1 MKAFQRLAFALAFGL
16 GLWSASALADEVEVI
31 QLQYRTA
38 EQMIPTLRPLVA
50 PGGALTGMQ
59 SSLVIRSSRAN
70 IEEIKRIV
78 ASLDRAPRRLLISV
92 RQDSAATSRDR
103 AVAGSATIAGDR
115 GRVSVGPGAPTESGA
130 TVRIADAARADDDR
144 LAQQV
149 QALEGSPALISVGE
163 SVPVPLRSVTRGPGG
178 AIVSDTVVYRDTGS
192 GFSVV
197 PRVAGERVTLE
208 ISPQRESVGRHG
220 PGSVNT
226 QRVVTTV
233 TGRLGEWLELG
244 GIDQSATRDE
254 RGFLSSGR
262 TGRQSSVR
270 VWVKVDEIK

>member
-1 MKAFQRLAFALAFGL
+1 MKAFRLLALAL
-16 GLWSASALADEVEVI
+16 LLWGASALADEVEVI

-59 SSLVIRSSRAN
+59 SSLVIRSNRAN
-70 IEEIKRIV
+70 IEDIKRVI

-92 RQDSAATSRDR
+92 RQDSGAMSSDR
-103 AVAGSATIAGDR
+103 TIAGGATVSGDR
-115 GRVSVGPGAPTESGA
+115 GRVSIGQSAPTGSGA
-130 TVRIADAARADDDR
+130 SVRITDSTRAEDDR

-163 SVPVPLRSVTRGPGG
+163 SIPVPTRSVTRGPGG

-192 GFSVV
+192 GFYVV
-197 PRVAGERVTLE
+197 PRVAGDRVTLE
-208 ISPQRESVGRHG
+208 IDPQRETPGRHG

-226 QRVVTTV
+226 QRVATTA
-233 TGRLGEWLELG
+233 TGRLGEWVELG
-244 GIDQSATRDE
+244 GVDQSATRDE
-254 RGFLSSGR
+254 RGFLSRGR
-262 TGRQSSVR
+262 TSRQSGSR